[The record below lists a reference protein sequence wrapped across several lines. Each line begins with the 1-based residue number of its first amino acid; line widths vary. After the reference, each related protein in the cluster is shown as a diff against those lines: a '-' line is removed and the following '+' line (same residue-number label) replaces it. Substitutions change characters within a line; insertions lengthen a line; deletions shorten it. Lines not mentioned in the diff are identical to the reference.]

1 MNKMLLTKH
10 KAVKSFAH
18 TGMRMMMTH
27 ITTFPRFGGEGGGWH
42 NIQFLVEVAGEE
54 SGENLGRDL

>member
-18 TGMRMMMTH
+18 TGMRMMMTD
-27 ITTFPRFGGEGGGWH
+27 ITTFLRFGGEGGWH

-54 SGENLGRDL
+54 RGENLGRDL